1 MEGGSEGHQAS
12 HTEISKIRIFMKN
25 GFGVNPA
32 GYQSKYYYLM
42 KADKLHCEE
51 VFCCR
56 PGAVIITANY
66 MLCSF

>member
-1 MEGGSEGHQAS
+1 MEGGSEGQAS

-42 KADKLHCEE
+42 KADKLHCEGL
-51 VFCCR
+51 F
-56 PGAVIITANY
+56 
-66 MLCSF
+66 LL

>member
-42 KADKLHCEE
+42 KADQLHCEGL
-51 VFCCR
+51 F
-56 PGAVIITANY
+56 
-66 MLCSF
+66 LL